1 MQYTTRYFNKIIED
15 QNFLYK
21 QSSNIEKIKAEY
33 DYYYYLPHELKHY
46 FVQPQDFLLESP
58 LASYKMQKMYIEDAA
73 KQIVNYSM
81 DIKSFRNLL
90 NKIEDFKNNC
100 DEIRLSQEDG
110 FQEAQKIVL
119 TKTIDRLDKLNIPT
133 GDLYFRLS
141 KAFDYYKHERIDW
154 NLKISHGDLCLSNI
168 LWNGNILLIDPKG
181 ALNKNDIYMDEYYD
195 MAKLSHSIIG
205 GYDFINN
212 EMYDFKIGQ
221 EFIEEFK
228 IFLETNNVN
237 FKLLRVYEASLFL
250 SMLPFHIENTK
261 KISYFL
267 NQCDIIL
274 KEIGF

>member
-1 MQYTTRYFNKIIED
+1 MKYVTRYFNEIIED

-33 DYYYYLPHELKHY
+33 DYYYYLPDTLKKY
-46 FVQPQDFLLESP
+46 FVQPENLLLKDS
-58 LASYKMQKMYIEDAA
+58 LASYRMQKMYMEDAA
-73 KQIVNYSM
+73 KQIINYS
-81 DIKSFRNLL
+81 INIESFKNLL
-90 NKIEDFKNNC
+90 NKIENFKNNC
-100 DEIRLSQEDG
+100 DQIEVSQEHG
-110 FQEAQKIVL
+110 FKEAEKIILV
-119 TKTIDRLDKLNIPT
+119 KTINRLDRLNIPT

-141 KAFDYYKHERIDW
+141 KAFEYYKYERLTW
-154 NLKISHGDLCLSNI
+154 TMKISHGDLCLSNI
-168 LWNGNILLIDPKG
+168 LWNGDILLIDPKG

-212 EMYDFKIGQ
+212 EMYDFKIGKEFIQ
-221 EFIEEFK
+221 EFK
-228 IFLETNNVN
+228 TFLKGKGVN

-250 SMLPFHIENTK
+250 SMLPFHIENPK

-267 NQCDIIL
+267 SQCDIIL